1 VEDDD
6 GRSEPEDRGRA
17 AGSGPLLRTDG
28 AALAG
33 FSPLLAA
40 YLLGILDGRPW
51 LVAGYMVLV
60 SLVGLVAFLASREG
74 REIDI
79 EALDRT
85 RSVR

>member
-1 VEDDD
+1 MTEANPRTEDELR
-6 GRSEPEDRGRA
+6 GLARS
-17 AGSGPLLRTDG
+17 SGPTALR
-28 AALAG
+28 LAG

-60 SLVGLVAFLASREG
+60 SLVGLVAFLESREG

-79 EALDRT
+79 DALDRT